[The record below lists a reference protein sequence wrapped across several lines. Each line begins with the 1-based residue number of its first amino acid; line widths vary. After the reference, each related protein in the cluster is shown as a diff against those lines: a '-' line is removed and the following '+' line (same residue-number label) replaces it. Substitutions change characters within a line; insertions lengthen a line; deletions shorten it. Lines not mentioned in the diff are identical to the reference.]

1 MKHQWA
7 LKMRSFLCSL
17 NEYRKR
23 LKEQDI
29 KELPKDKLA
38 RYSKR
43 YEELLDEGYSE
54 NKKLKSKFLRQEEQK
69 LLNRMKKYKENHLMF
84 LYDFD
89 VPFDNNLSERDLRNV
104 KTKQKISGCFNNLET
119 SKIYFNIKSII
130 STLRKQDINFYNEI
144 FKIYENIPISI

>member
-1 MKHQWA
+1 
-7 LKMRSFLCSL
+7 MRSFLCSL